1 MSTNKRDEYENFQDC
16 QFLMRQQSQGASS
29 TTSSF
34 PRPSFDAPP
43 SSNPT
48 LYFLDDLPASGY
60 VSPADFDGMLSGKNK
75 AVCFASRI
83 LDPLTGALIDSTA
96 RNPNNKIKDDERF
109 SRIESESPPP
119 KEINPQSIGRSR
131 LPSPTSSEARS
142 PTPVRRPPTPQPGP
156 RSPSPPSRLPAS
168 TASTFCGK
176 KARRTSLPTTAATKA
191 PSGKASKALKRSR
204 SANQISSQVS
214 AASAKACQVA
224 VALDAPR
231 LTRSSSR
238 QELRIVAPSRKRS
251 RVEDVSPS
259 SPPPKRKLA
268 KLRDNQATS
277 LGRGDPPQRS
287 TSRTNINENAPLSQP
302 SSSTIKTSC
311 MPVSTSA
318 VCSTEEPTRRASSRL
333 KSKRATSSQKTV

>member
-60 VSPADFDGMLSGKNK
+60 DSRPAHRCFDRLN
-75 AVCFASRI
+75 REE
-83 LDPLTGALIDSTA
+83 PEQQ
-96 RNPNNKIKDDERF
+96 IKDDERF

>member
-96 RNPNNKIKDDERF
+96 RNPNNKIKDDER
-109 SRIESESPPP
+109 
-119 KEINPQSIGRSR
+119 R

-318 VCSTEEPTRRASSRL
+318 VCSTEEPTRRALRL